1 MIFTYKRAQNTHS
14 CQSTLV
20 LFGVFKN
27 SFLAEMQP
35 KKGDNTFKKTKF
47 KSYKQIWDLSYQMLS
62 RVKMLC

>member
-47 KSYKQIWDLSYQMLS
+47 KSYKQI
-62 RVKMLC
+62 